1 MRAGELRQR
10 ITIQQQDILR
20 GTFGEEI
27 PTWMTLATVWAKVV
41 TTGGTESIDAPQVAT
56 ATLTHEITIRHRTDV
71 TPLMQ
76 VLWGTRTLT
85 IRAVV
90 DDNLKRS
97 LILSC
102 DEVVA

>member
-1 MRAGELRQR
+1 MRAGELKQR
-10 ITIQQQDILR
+10 ITIQHQTITRD
-20 GTFGEEI
+20 GFGAEV
-27 PTWMTLATVWAKVV
+27 PTWATLATVWAKII
-41 TTGGTESIDAPQVAT
+41 TTGGVETIDAPQVAT
-56 ATLTHEITIRHRTDV
+56 ATITHEVTIRWRSDV

-90 DDNLKRS
+90 DDNVRRMLV
-97 LILSC
+97 LSC